1 MKNAMECD
9 EIVESVL
16 FPDLSEFVDREEL
29 TPRAITPVSKW
40 AMAKIGTFQA
50 RLEALNRDQDQR
62 LRNKRHKPRLQMAKI
77 IQAANLSFGFNG
89 WSSRIESCEVVE
101 ENFDEDNSKNSLS
114 QRAEIRITLRD
125 GTELLGSGIGECHNL
140 PLKST
145 CYEESRK
152 KAVTEGLRSAFLNM
166 HKLLD
171 TPESRGDGGL

>member
-1 MKNAMECD
+1 MEND

-16 FPDLSEFVDREEL
+16 FPDLSQFLDHEEVAAE
-29 TPRAITPVSKW
+29 TFTPVSKW

-50 RLEALNRDQDQR
+50 RLEALNRDRDQR
-62 LRNKRHKPRLQMAKI
+62 VRNRRHKPRLQMVKI

-89 WSSRIESCEVVE
+89 WSSQIVSCQVVE
-101 ENFDEDNSKNSLS
+101 KAFDEENSSNSLS

-125 GTELLGSGIGECHNL
+125 GTELFGSGIGECHNL

-171 TPESRGDGGL
+171 TPESRGGGGV